1 MQVKRMLGSHAI
13 AWIEEKMEK
22 QYTFV
27 ELIIDVFNEVKKP
40 MSPEE
45 IWEKARELSL
55 DKK

>member
-1 MQVKRMLGSHAI
+1 
-13 AWIEEKMEK
+13 MEK

>member
-1 MQVKRMLGSHAI
+1 MLGSHAI